1 MRRNIYLDMKQPGEA
16 LEIFLQHLDRSS
28 FPGSERI
35 PVARGLGRVTAA
47 PVLAQLSSPHFHTAA
62 MDGFAVRAES
72 TFGAS
77 PDRPLV
83 LALNREAWPVNTGR
97 PLPPDTDA
105 VIMIENVNFV
115 EEEAF
120 EIEQAVVPWQN
131 VRRVGED
138 FVVSEMI
145 LPAGRRLSAYDQGA
159 LLAAGM
165 YELDVVQKPRVLL
178 APSGSEL
185 VAHEILRDRPPKHG
199 EAIEFNTVMLAGLV
213 EQAGGVAIHRP
224 IVPDEFDAIKQT
236 ILDGVHSDAH
246 LVVINAGSSAGSED
260 YTAAAIKQLGEVLV
274 HGVAMMPGKP
284 TILGVVENKPV
295 IGNPGYPV
303 SAVLSF
309 EIFGV
314 PVLEVMQGIPHRSR
328 PRMKAVSARKIASKL
343 GREEFFRVKMG
354 RVGDR
359 VVATPL
365 PRGAGSI
372 TSLTRAD
379 GIIRIPTFSE
389 GIGQAE
395 EVDVELLKDPMDVD
409 RTLVC
414 IGSHDLTLDVLA
426 DELGPH
432 NIFLSSSN
440 VGSLGG
446 LLALKSRSSHF
457 ATSHLLDVETGE
469 YNWSYIRRYIPD
481 IPVRVFHG
489 VMREQGFM
497 VAKGNP
503 KSVKSFHD
511 LVRDD
516 VTFINRQAGA
526 GTRVLLDYHLD
537 QLGLDPERINGYHL
551 EEYTHTSVAVAVLS
565 GVADVGMGVLAA
577 ARALDLDFI
586 PVATEQYDLVIPE
599 TFMKDEKI
607 RTMLDVMQSPRYKER
622 VLALGG
628 YGVDRTGEEIQPLG

>member
-1 MRRNIYLDMKQPGEA
+1 MKQPGEA

-551 EEYTHTSVAVAVLS
+551 EEYTHASVAVAVLS

>member
-1 MRRNIYLDMKQPGEA
+1 MKQPGEA

-309 EIFGV
+309 ELFGV

>member
-28 FPGSERI
+28 FPGSEQI
-35 PVARGLGRVTAA
+35 PVVRALGRVTAA
-47 PVLAQLSSPHFHTAA
+47 PVLAQISSPHFHTAA

-83 LALNREAWPVNTGR
+83 LALNREAWAVNTGR
-97 PLPPDTDA
+97 PLPPGTNA
-105 VIMIENVNFV
+105 VIMIENVNFL
-115 EEEAF
+115 EDEAF

-138 FVVSEMI
+138 FVASEMI
-145 LPAGRRLSAYDQGA
+145 LPSGHRLTAYDQGA
-159 LLAAGM
+159 LLAAGV
-165 YELDVVQKPRVLL
+165 YAVDVVQKPRVLL

-185 VAHEILRDRPPKHG
+185 MAHEILRDRPPKHG
-199 EAIEFNTVMLAGLV
+199 EAIEFNSVMLASLV
-213 EQAGGVAIHRP
+213 EQAGGIAIRRP
-224 IVPDEFDAIKQT
+224 IVQDEFDPIKQT
-236 ILDGVHSDAH
+236 ILDGVRSDAH

-260 YTAAAIKQLGEVLV
+260 YTAAAIRQLGEVLV

-284 TILGVVENKPV
+284 TILGIVENKPV

-309 EIFGV
+309 EAFGV
-314 PVLEVMQGIPHRSR
+314 PVLEIMQGLPHRSR
-328 PRMKAVSARKIASKL
+328 PRMRAVSARKIASKL
-343 GREEFFRVKMG
+343 GREEFFRVKIG

-395 EVDVELLKDPMDVD
+395 DVDVELLKDPMDVD

-426 DELGPH
+426 NELGPH
-432 NIFLSSSN
+432 SIFLSSSN

-457 ATSHLLDVETGE
+457 APSHLLDLETGQ

-503 KSVKSFHD
+503 KSIKCFQD

-516 VTFINRQAGA
+516 VTFVNRQAGA

-537 QLGLDPERINGYHL
+537 RLGIDPERITGYHL

-586 PVATEQYDLVIPE
+586 PVAVEQYDLVIPE
-599 TFMKDEKI
+599 EFMGDEKI
-607 RTMLDVMQSPRYKER
+607 RIMLDVMRSPRYKER

-628 YGVDRTGEEIQPLG
+628 YGVDRTGEEIQPLP

>member
-1 MRRNIYLDMKQPGEA
+1 
-16 LEIFLQHLDRSS
+16 
-28 FPGSERI
+28 
-35 PVARGLGRVTAA
+35 
-47 PVLAQLSSPHFHTAA
+47 
-62 MDGFAVRAES
+62 MDGFAVQAAS

-83 LALNREAWPVNTGR
+83 LGLNRDAWAVNTGR
-97 PLPPDTDA
+97 PMPPDTNA
-105 VIMIENVNFV
+105 VIMIENINFV
-115 EEEAF
+115 DEERF

-138 FVVSEMI
+138 FVMSEMI
-145 LPAGRRLSAYDQGA
+145 VPAGRRITAYDQGA
-159 LLAAGM
+159 LLAAGV
-165 YELDVVQKPRVLL
+165 YAIGVVQKPRVTLV
-178 APSGSEL
+178 PSGSEL
-185 VAHEILRDRPPKHG
+185 VAHEVLRDRPPAHG

-213 EQAGGVAIHRP
+213 EQAGGVAVQRP
-224 IVPDEFDAIKQT
+224 IVPDEFDAIKQA
-236 ILDGVHSDAH
+236 ILDGVRSDAH

-284 TILGVVENKPV
+284 TILGIVESKPV

-303 SAVLSF
+303 SSVLSF
-309 EIFGV
+309 EIFAV
-314 PVLEVMQGIPHRSR
+314 PVLELMQGLPHRSR
-328 PRMKAVSARKIASKL
+328 PRMTAVSARKISSKL

-395 EVDVELLKDPMDVD
+395 EVEVELMKDPMDVD

-426 DELGPH
+426 NELGPH
-432 NIFLSSSN
+432 NLFLSSSN

-503 KSVKSFHD
+503 KSITTFQD

-526 GTRVLLDYHLD
+526 GTRLLLDYYLD
-537 QLGLDPERINGYHL
+537 KLGLDPNRITGYDL

-599 TFMKDEKI
+599 AFVNDDKI
-607 RTMLDVMQSPRYKER
+607 RIMLDVMRSTRFKDR

-628 YGVDRTGEEIQPLG
+628 YGVDRTGDEIPQPV

>member
-1 MRRNIYLDMKQPGEA
+1 M
-16 LEIFLQHLDRSS
+16 
-28 FPGSERI
+28 
-35 PVARGLGRVTAA
+35 TAA